1 MNRTIIGFL
10 LVLLLANC
18 QRNEPQMLN
27 EPSLLNEPEK
37 VVGTWR
43 WEASS
48 GGLGGGTHKPRTG
61 ENTYLTFL
69 NNQTFE
75 VTRNDTLF
83 VKGRYQVIKT
93 QSIYSGEDAPAVQL
107 TEMVRP
113 RQITNPNFS
122 FFHLV
127 GDLMII
133 QELTSSR
140 LSVGDNAYDGY
151 GSSFTRK

>member
-1 MNRTIIGFL
+1 M
-10 LVLLLANC
+10 VLLLANC

-27 EPSLLNEPEK
+27 EPSLINEPEK
-37 VVGTWR
+37 VEGTWR
-43 WEASS
+43 WESSS
-48 GGLGGGTHKPRTG
+48 GGFGGGTYKPRKG

-83 VKGRYQVIKT
+83 VTGKYQIIKT
-93 QSIYSGEDAPAVQL
+93 RSIYSGEGVPAIEL

-113 RQITNPNFS
+113 RQITNLNFS
-122 FFHLV
+122 FFPLL
-127 GDLMII
+127 GNLMII

-140 LSVGDNAYDGY
+140 LSVGDNAFDGY
-151 GSSFTRK
+151 GSSFARK